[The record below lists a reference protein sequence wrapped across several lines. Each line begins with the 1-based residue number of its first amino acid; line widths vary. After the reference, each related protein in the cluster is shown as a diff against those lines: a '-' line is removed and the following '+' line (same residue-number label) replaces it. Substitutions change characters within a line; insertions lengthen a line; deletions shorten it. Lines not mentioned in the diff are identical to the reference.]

1 MNIISPAPARRRTL
15 TVAGVVTGLAL
26 VVGTPLAAS
35 AHVHVDPG
43 EVAAGSTETLAF
55 SFSHGCDGAATTALV
70 VDIPEAVATV
80 TPILDGAWTVTRVLG
95 DDGIADQ
102 VVYTAASPVEDGLKA
117 TVSMDVVFGEASADS
132 LVPFPVTQTCT
143 EGENAWI
150 EIAEDGQS
158 ADDLDSP
165 APVVSVGEFVA
176 DDGHGHAAA
185 ADEDAA
191 HAEHTE
197 AGDTDAASSALP
209 LWLSGGAL
217 VASLA
222 ALGVALMRGGSR
234 QG

>member
-1 MNIISPAPARRRTL
+1 MNNTAPARRRTL
-15 TVAGVVTGLAL
+15 TIAGVVTGLAL

-43 EVAAGSTETLAF
+43 EATAGSTETLAF

-70 VDIPEAVATV
+70 VDIPDAVATV
-80 TPILDGAWTVTRVLG
+80 TPILDGAWTVTRELG
-95 DDGIADQ
+95 DDGIANR
-102 VVYTAASPVEDGLKA
+102 VVYTATTPVEDGLKA
-117 TVSMDVVFGEASADS
+117 SVSMEVVFGEASADS

-143 EGENAWI
+143 EGESAWV
-150 EIAEDGQS
+150 EVAEDGQS

-165 APVVSVGEFVA
+165 APAVSVGAFVEA
-176 DDGHGHAAA
+176 DGHGR
-185 ADEDAA
+185 ADDDTEQAE
-191 HAEHTE
+191 HAE
-197 AGDTDAASSALP
+197 ASDTAAASSALP

-222 ALGVALMRGGSR
+222 ALGVALMRGRSR